1 MILNVDFALQL
12 SIYTSLK
19 RFICLKWI
27 LKMSPQNYILS
38 STTYIA
44 SHSLWINA
52 SCLLEMELIC
62 LRAKKTFVKLT
73 MVQNWLKND
82 KNLFKDIQYY
92 TKTPNSFVSYQ
103 ITSSG
108 WRLNNPR
115 TIRRIL
121 EPTISRKMQNQLLHF
136 SINMKNSC
144 WSNSLKFGLQRTM
157 SMKFNNVRP
166 IIESNWGII
175 KRRLRGRN
183 EIKSLSTE
191 AQ

>member
-1 MILNVDFALQL
+1 M
-12 SIYTSLK
+12 
-19 RFICLKWI
+19 
-27 LKMSPQNYILS
+27 
-38 STTYIA
+38 
-44 SHSLWINA
+44 
-52 SCLLEMELIC
+52 LLVSW
-62 LRAKKTFVKLT
+62 RWNWYAYVQKKTFVKLT